1 MADIS
6 FKISFDLGSILEITR
21 IVNKEVFP
29 LLNQAVRAVAKQ
41 TAADW
46 QKEIHQAKLW
56 KGEKDAYAATIT
68 WKMTGDFSAVIESN
82 YKYAA
87 EIETGRPARDLKR
100 MLDTSTKVRRTEDG
114 RRFLVIP
121 LRHNVKKL
129 QAAGLYGVAKALEAS
144 IIAGQGQ
151 RASGE
156 VTHLSPKSGMSK
168 SGKQSPYLSNP
179 ATKAEHM
186 VNQNIY
192 AWGQKLSKADAGDH
206 KWAQGM
212 YRFNTS
218 TPGGSKSS
226 SYMTFRIM
234 MEGSKGWIVPAE
246 PGQHLVR
253 RVTTAMQP
261 KAQAAFAAAIKKQL
275 TGPR

>member
-6 FKISFDLGSILEITR
+6 FKISFDLGSVLEITK
-21 IVNKEVFP
+21 IVNKSVFP

-41 TAADW
+41 TASDW
-46 QKEIHQAKLW
+46 QKEIYQAKLW
-56 KGEKDAYAATIT
+56 SGEKDAYAATVK
-68 WKMTGDFSAVIESN
+68 WKMTGDFTAEVESD

-87 EIETGRPARDLKR
+87 EIESGRPARDLKK

-121 LRHNVKKL
+121 MRHNVKKL
-129 QAAGLYGVAKALEAS
+129 QAAGLYGVAKALETSMIAS
-144 IIAGQGQ
+144 QGQ

-168 SGKQSPYLSNP
+168 SAKQSPYLSNIGS
-179 ATKAEHM
+179 KGENM
-186 VNQNIY
+186 VSQNNY
-192 AWGQKLSKADAGDH
+192 TWGQKLSKADAGEN

-212 YRFNTS
+212 HKFNTS
-218 TPGGSKSS
+218 TPSGGKSS
-226 SYMTFRIM
+226 SFMTFRIM
-234 MEGSKGWIVPAE
+234 MEGSKGWIVPAQ

-253 RVTTAMQP
+253 NVTAAMQP
-261 KAQAAFAAAIKKQL
+261 KAQSAFAAAIKKQL
-275 TGPR
+275 GG

>member
-1 MADIS
+1 MADIK
-6 FKISFDLGSILEITR
+6 FNISFDLGSVLEITK

-29 LLNQAVRAVAKQ
+29 LLNQAVKAVAKQ

-46 QKEIHQAKLW
+46 QREVYQAKLW
-56 KGEKDAYAATIT
+56 SGEKDAYAATIK
-68 WKMTGDFSAVIESN
+68 WKMTGDFSAVIESD
-82 YKYAA
+82 YKHAS
-87 EIETGRPARDLKR
+87 EIEEGRPARDLKK

-121 LRHNVKKL
+121 MRHNVKKL
-129 QAAGLYGVAKALEAS
+129 QAAGLYGAAKALEAS
-144 IIAGQGQ
+144 IISGQGQ

-156 VTHLSPKSGMSK
+156 VTHLSPKAGMSK
-168 SGKQSPYLSNP
+168 SAKQSPFLSNP
-179 ATKAEHM
+179 KTKGENM
-186 VNQNIY
+186 VNQNSY

-218 TPGGSKSS
+218 TPGGSNSS
-226 SYMTFRIM
+226 SYLSFKIM
-234 MEGSKGWIVPAE
+234 MEDSSGWVVPAQ
-246 PGQHLVR
+246 PGQHLAR
-253 RVTTAMQP
+253 KVTTAMQP

-275 TGPR
+275 GG